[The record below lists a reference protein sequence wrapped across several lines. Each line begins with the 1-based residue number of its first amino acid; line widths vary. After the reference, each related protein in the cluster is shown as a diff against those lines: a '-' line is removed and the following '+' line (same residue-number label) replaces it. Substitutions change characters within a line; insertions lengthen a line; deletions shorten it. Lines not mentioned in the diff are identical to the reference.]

1 MDIRKS
7 AHGSRRFFL
16 LALTH
21 QPHSS
26 PAEHQLSNR
35 IELNASMQAFRR
47 DLIHGDDIG
56 LFYDHLDPI
65 EIAMHSHRAHAQVM
79 LLFKPALGDLTWRIS
94 GDKPK
99 LEKLTGSQF
108 CIVAPKVEHAL
119 SWKERAGIVAFYVTA
134 QFIELSGCIE
144 GTLQGVHV
152 EDLAAVAGRDAL
164 ARHLASVFETLC
176 VDQTDNHDHEF
187 AVAAGRVLTG
197 RLLKFHSGT
206 LGRTGL
212 DGRLSASQ
220 REIIDSFLEAN
231 LHRPIHVDELL
242 EVVFLSKAHFIRL
255 YTGTYGMP
263 PVRSHLLRRLKR
275 AEEMLLNSDCTLLDA
290 VHQFGFSDQSYF
302 NRAFLKYL
310 KYRPGALLR
319 LRAKAPPK

>member
-1 MDIRKS
+1 
-7 AHGSRRFFL
+7 
-16 LALTH
+16 
-21 QPHSS
+21 
-26 PAEHQLSNR
+26 
-35 IELNASMQAFRR
+35 MQAFQR

-56 LFYDHLDPI
+56 LFYEHLDPI

-79 LLFKPALGDLTWRIS
+79 LLFKPALGDLTWKVG

-99 LEKLTGSQF
+99 QEKLTGSQF
-108 CIVAPKVEHAL
+108 CIVAPNVEHAL
-119 SWKERAGIVAFYVTA
+119 SWKEKAGIAAFYVTTH
-134 QFIELSGCIE
+134 FIELSGCIE
-144 GTLQGVHV
+144 GTLRGVHV
-152 EDLAAVAGRDAL
+152 EDLATVAGHDAL

-176 VDQTDNHDHEF
+176 VDQTDNHDHDF
-187 AVAAGRVLTG
+187 AVAAGRVLAG

-206 LGRTGL
+206 LDRTGP
-212 DGRLSASQ
+212 DGRLSAAQ
-220 REIIDSFLEAN
+220 RKTVDGFLEAN
-231 LHRPIHVDELL
+231 LHRSIHVDELL

-275 AEEMLLNSDCTLLDA
+275 AEEMLLNSNCTLLDA
-290 VHQFGFSDQSYF
+290 VHHFGFSDQSYF

-319 LRAKAPPK
+319 LRSNVPPR